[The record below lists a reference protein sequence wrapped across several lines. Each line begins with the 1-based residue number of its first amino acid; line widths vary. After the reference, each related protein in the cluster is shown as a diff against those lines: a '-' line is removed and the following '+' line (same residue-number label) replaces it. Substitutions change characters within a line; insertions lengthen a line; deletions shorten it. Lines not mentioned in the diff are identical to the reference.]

1 MSMSMN
7 TSQPLAFLSSS
18 DDSSYFQGVWARVFG
33 HFINSAREKAGLSI
47 ENAAEL
53 AGMDPRNW
61 LATESG
67 SWLPTT
73 KQQLQLMA
81 AAVDI
86 DWPIMVR
93 IITMCRSAWGIE

>member
-7 TSQPLAFLSSS
+7 EQQPLAFLSN
-18 DDSSYFQGVWARVFG
+18 DDSNYFQGVWARVFG
-33 HFINSAREKAGLSI
+33 RFISSARERAGLSI
-47 ENAAEL
+47 ENAAKL

-61 LATESG
+61 RATESG

-81 AAVDI
+81 AAVHI
-86 DWPIMVR
+86 DWSIMTR
-93 IITMCRSAWGIE
+93 IVTLCREAWGIE

>member
-1 MSMSMN
+1 MSITMN
-7 TSQPLAFLSSS
+7 MPLAFLPSN
-18 DDSSYFQGVWARVFG
+18 DDNNSYFQGVWARTFG
-33 HFINSAREKAGLSI
+33 RFIRSARERAGLSV
-47 ENAAEL
+47 ENAAKL
-53 AGMDPRNW
+53 ANLDPRNW

-86 DWPIMVR
+86 DWPTMVR
-93 IITMCRSAWGIE
+93 IITLCRSAWGIE

>member
-1 MSMSMN
+1 MSIYMN
-7 TSQPLAFLSSS
+7 KPQPLAFLSNNDS
-18 DDSSYFQGVWARVFG
+18 DYFRGVWGRVFSR
-33 HFINSAREKAGLSI
+33 FIANARERAGLSI
-47 ENAAEL
+47 ENAARL

-61 LATESG
+61 RATESG

-81 AAVDI
+81 AAVHI

>member
-1 MSMSMN
+1 MSMYMN
-7 TSQPLAFLSSS
+7 SQQPLAFLAN
-18 DDSSYFQGVWARVFG
+18 DDSDYFRGVWARVFG
-33 HFINSAREKAGLSI
+33 RFILSARERAGLSI
-47 ENAAEL
+47 ENAARL

-61 LATESG
+61 RATESG

-81 AAVDI
+81 AAVHI

-93 IITMCRSAWGIE
+93 IITLCREAWGIE

>member
-7 TSQPLAFLSSS
+7 TPLAFLPST
-18 DDSSYFQGVWARVFG
+18 DDNNYFQGVWARVFG
-33 HFINSAREKAGLSI
+33 RFIRSARERAGLSV
-47 ENAAEL
+47 ENAAKL
-53 AGMDPRNW
+53 ANLDPRNW

-86 DWPIMVR
+86 DWPTMTR
-93 IITMCRSAWGIE
+93 IITLCREAWGIE